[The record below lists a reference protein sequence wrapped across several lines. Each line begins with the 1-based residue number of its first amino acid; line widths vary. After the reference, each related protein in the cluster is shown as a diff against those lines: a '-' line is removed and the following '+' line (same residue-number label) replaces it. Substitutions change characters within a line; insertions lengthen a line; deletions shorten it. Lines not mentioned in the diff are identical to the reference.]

1 MNEDNLTTVDEQSV
15 YASKHPW
22 SLLDHMNSYTAT
34 GSSPVVIIG
43 GGPAGLTSSYELMK
57 HSVKSVVLEK
67 ANKVGG
73 ISRTETYRGYRFDI
87 GGHRFFTKV
96 GEVQAVWKEILGD
109 DFIQVP
115 RLSRIYYDNKFY
127 DYPLSLFKTLRNLG
141 PIRSVLIL
149 ISYLKA
155 KARKWV
161 NPNFEAET
169 FEDWVT
175 DCFGE
180 RLYRIF
186 FKTYTEKVWGI
197 PCNQIRADWAA
208 QRIKNLSLKQAVI
221 NALFG
226 SQNAKSLIKKF
237 DYPRLGPGMMWER
250 CQEILEANGT
260 SVHLNTEV
268 LKVSREGT
276 RITKVLA
283 RQGDLTLEL
292 TADQFINSM
301 PITALVRRLDP
312 LPPDYVLEAA
322 RGLKYRDFLIVSLII
337 NRDHLFPDNWLY
349 IHSPEFQVGRI
360 QNFKNWSP
368 AMVPDVGKTCLGMEY
383 FCSEGDTLWEMQN
396 SQLIELASQE
406 IVKLKLGVKPGD
418 VEDGCVIRQYKAYPV
433 YDGEYRQH
441 LQVLQDYIST
451 FENLQTV
458 GRNGMHRYNNQ
469 DHSMLTALLAAK
481 NILGESHDIWNV
493 NVERSYHE
501 NFTNEEWSKLNQE
514 STKRVTD
521 ARSLSPAT

>member
-1 MNEDNLTTVDEQSV
+1 MN
-15 YASKHPW
+15 
-22 SLLDHMNSYTAT
+22 MNSR
-34 GSSPVVIIG
+34 PVVIIG
-43 GGPAGLTSSYELMK
+43 AGPAGLTAGYELMK
-57 HSVKSVVLEK
+57 NGVNSIILEK

-73 ISRTETYRGYRFDI
+73 ISRTETYNGYRFDI

-96 GEVQAVWKEILGD
+96 SEVQDIWHEILED

-115 RLSRIYYDNKFY
+115 RLSRIYYDGKFY
-127 DYPLSLFKTLRNLG
+127 DYPLSLFKTLLNLG
-141 PIRSVLIL
+141 PIRSFLIL
-149 ISYLKA
+149 MSYLKA
-155 KARKWV
+155 KLRRRL
-161 NPNFEAET
+161 NPDLKLET

-208 QRIKNLSLKQAVI
+208 QRIKNLSLKQAVL

-226 SQNAKSLIKKF
+226 GQNAKSLIKKF

-250 CQEILEANGT
+250 CQEIVDANG
-260 SVHLNTEV
+260 SPVHLNTEV
-268 LKVSREGT
+268 VRVERKGK
-276 RITKVLA
+276 RITKVIA
-283 RQGDLTLEL
+283 KQGDRTFEL
-292 TADQFINSM
+292 TADHFINSM
-301 PITALVRRLDP
+301 PVTALLHRLDP
-312 LPPDYVLEAA
+312 LPPEHVLAAA

-349 IHSPEFQVGRI
+349 IHSPQFKVGRI

-368 AMVPDVGKTCLGMEY
+368 DMVPDASQTCLGMEY
-383 FCSEGDTLWEMQN
+383 FCSEGDELWEMPN
-396 SQLIELASQE
+396 SKLIELASQE
-406 IVKLKLGVKPGD
+406 IVNLNLGVRPGHIH
-418 VEDGCVIRQYKAYPV
+418 DGCVIRQYKAYPV
-433 YDGEYRQH
+433 YDSEYRQH
-441 LQVLQDYIST
+441 LQVLQEYLET

-481 NILGESHDIWNV
+481 NILGEHHDLWNV

-501 NFTNEEWSKLNQE
+501 NFTDKEWSQLKQKPKKTITGLKPL
-514 STKRVTD
+514 SD
-521 ARSLSPAT
+521 AA